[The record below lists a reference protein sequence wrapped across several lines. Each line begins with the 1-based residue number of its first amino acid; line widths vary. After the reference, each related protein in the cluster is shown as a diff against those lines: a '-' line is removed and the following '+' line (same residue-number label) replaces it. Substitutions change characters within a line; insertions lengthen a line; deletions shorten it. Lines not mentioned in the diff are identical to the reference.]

1 MLFGDRQMSVCPTPV
16 ADRRQR
22 AGVTLLCRYLPHH
35 VLTLPRLSPNV
46 AEAEE
51 GERCP
56 IRARVVLAIWSVAA
70 EVDKAC
76 LVGMERELVP
86 SKTLAQCIL
95 NVCERHHG
103 VISKTDKGTVPLEP
117 RFHRVLE
124 PLIQHMMQE
133 DVRYAGRDHP
143 TLRGAF
149 GRMAPEPV
157 FQHSCLQPFTDHH
170 TDDTIRDSS
179 VKKRTQVEVRNR
191 IEIFFDVEIYHPT
204 QPVAHEASTQRL
216 QGLMSRATRPEA
228 VRAGK
233 KVLLIDGLQD
243 HDDRPLRHLVLEGWK
258 AEWPKRSGSIAL
270 GDVDPPDR
278 WRLVAARLDAL
289 QEVRKIGLQA
299 LRILGRCHTID
310 TGSTI
315 LAGKPVGLPHP
326 FQVEDVVQ
334 CGQSHPAFGSCK
346 ISYPLPFRGQVCK
359 AQGPLPCCPSAV
371 LSSRRPP
378 SLDWVPASPVPQRHK
393 HYEGATTPT

>member
-1 MLFGDRQMSVCPTPV
+1 
-16 ADRRQR
+16 
-22 AGVTLLCRYLPHH
+22 
-35 VLTLPRLSPNV
+35 
-46 AEAEE
+46 
-51 GERCP
+51 
-56 IRARVVLAIWSVAA
+56 
-70 EVDKAC
+70 
-76 LVGMERELVP
+76 
-86 SKTLAQCIL
+86 
-95 NVCERHHG
+95 
-103 VISKTDKGTVPLEP
+103 
-117 RFHRVLE
+117 
-124 PLIQHMMQE
+124 
-133 DVRYAGRDHP
+133 
-143 TLRGAF
+143 
-149 GRMAPEPV
+149 
-157 FQHSCLQPFTDHH
+157 
-170 TDDTIRDSS
+170 
-179 VKKRTQVEVRNR
+179 
-191 IEIFFDVEIYHPT
+191 
-204 QPVAHEASTQRL
+204 
-216 QGLMSRATRPEA
+216 MSRATRPEA

-233 KVLLIDGLQD
+233 KVLLIDGLQY

-378 SLDWVPASPVPQRHK
+378 SHDWVPASPVPQRHK
-393 HYEGATTPT
+393 HYEGATTPIHASRSLICFASGSHAKPPQFVLASQRSRAGGGPTSGQDPCSAGDPSYPAHSSCGREWVLSGSLAIHPLPLPRSTTPAGPTVPCQWRYRRCCPCSLNSKGSSVTSMSRLPRGFSTCCLRFMGDVATAHARLASDCGLAFAGRESHPLDRNERF